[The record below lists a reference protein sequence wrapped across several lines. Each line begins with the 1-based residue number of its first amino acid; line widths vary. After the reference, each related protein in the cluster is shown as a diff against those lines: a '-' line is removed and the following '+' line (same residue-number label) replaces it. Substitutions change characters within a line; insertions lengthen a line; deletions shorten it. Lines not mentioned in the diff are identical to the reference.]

1 MDHAYALF
9 DKLIDMGSTSFGQV
23 LSLMVN
29 ALLIPFS
36 TLMIEAKAIPSN
48 VKHSGPSAEDKVDTI
63 CLDIEAS
70 QSEKDL
76 QQPTLLNRPALDSAQ
91 KFMELHKLLQQ
102 PTPQQV
108 QLTSELPFLFP
119 MEIKKTIERF
129 VPESSSWIAPR
140 SNGTKALDF
149 LVKSYSHGFPAL
161 PPDVSKHCAEGVR
174 VIVGALADTEASGLK
189 MCRARMLAQTLAE
202 AYTGCQAVQAR
213 TVDMLQ
219 GEIRGLTSQSLAA
232 QLQVLVEEYRESA
245 LDRTVCHF
253 HPGAPTASDGTPH
266 LQLPHLANRYRRNL
280 GPSIGTSAIR
290 MEAALSDRNAA
301 GSLPTPKD
309 IAVEQFW
316 KEFDAHE
323 LCRAIVAD
331 VNQPSDDV
339 ERRVDRRLLLD
350 WAGSHPELGHRIF
363 YDEALQDTYNDMQP
377 SAEQEA
383 MQQPF
388 IHEELACEILVSVL
402 AA

>member
-1 MDHAYALF
+1 MDHAYSWF
-9 DKLIDMGSTSFGQV
+9 DKLIDMGSIGLGQV
-23 LSLMVN
+23 CSVLINVF
-29 ALLIPFS
+29 LIPLS
-36 TLMIEAKAIPSN
+36 TMMHVKAIPSDVEKCCLLAKAN
-48 VKHSGPSAEDKVDTI
+48 IDII
-63 CLDIEAS
+63 CSDIEAPKT
-70 QSEKDL
+70 EEHL
-76 QQPTLLNRPALDSAQ
+76 QQSNLINTPEIDIAK
-91 KFMELHKLLQQ
+91 KFTELQKLLEQ

-108 QLTSELPFLFP
+108 QLNSEFP
-119 MEIKKTIERF
+119 LLSPVEIKKTIERF
-129 VPESSSWIAPR
+129 VPETSSWIAPR
-140 SNGTKALDF
+140 SNGTMALDL

-161 PPDVSKHCAEGVR
+161 PPEVSRHCSEGVR
-174 VIVGALADTEASGLK
+174 LIIGALADTEASGLK
-189 MCRARMLAQTLAE
+189 TCRAKMLAQTLAE

-280 GPSIGTSAIR
+280 GTSIGTSAIR

-301 GSLPTPKD
+301 GPLPTPKD

-331 VNQPSDDV
+331 VNQPSEDV

-363 YDEALQDTYNDMQP
+363 YDEELRDTYNDMQP
-377 SAEQEA
+377 SAAQEA

-402 AA
+402 ES